1 MPMNEKTLFLLPMWP
16 WLQKILFEWWV
27 HRDSKVYESILE
39 AYGWDHLKNNNI
51 KARKILPCFA
61 WLNRRVLQKHVL
73 CCMKWR
79 IYLAVSTLGSCIHLW
94 NKLFLQMDMISI
106 NTVQSNLWHI
116 CCRLCKCG
124 LMCWLYRVSR
134 WFLQDEYSKYWS
146 LVIVCQNY
154 ILGCSRSCIHT
165 SLV

>member
-1 MPMNEKTLFLLPMWP
+1 MRPSPEQSLQHMATCQWMKKPYSCFLCD
-16 WLQKILFEWWV
+16 
-27 HRDSKVYESILE
+27 HDSKRYCLSGESTGTAKFMRASWKHMAEIIWRIITSRPE
-39 AYGWDHLKNNNI
+39 
-51 KARKILPCFA
+51 KILPCFA

-79 IYLAVSTLGSCIHLW
+79 VYLAVSTLGSCIHLW

-124 LMCWLYRVSR
+124 LMCWLYRASH
-134 WFLQDEYSKYWS
+134 WFLQDEYSKCW
-146 LVIVCQNY
+146 
-154 ILGCSRSCIHT
+154 
-165 SLV
+165 